1 MKDTED
7 LPNNQSRTI
16 KPLSFRNIKKVE
28 SSNNYLFVD
37 DEIEENR
44 FFRNLKNKY
53 REFYN
58 KQQSKNNIIEFVLA
72 LVEYVFS
79 RIKVLFVL
87 ISVLFDII
95 FEAFN
100 VKKNTWAT
108 KMFWGRG
115 SFLASAFKVLL
126 VGIFFIVSITYLY
139 RKPVVQASA
148 DEQLD
153 SIGVAQ
159 TDTLVMNSTINT
171 VIPKDRP
178 RRYTEEYIVKRGD
191 TVASIAQMYNLSVK
205 TILWANEMR
214 NANML
219 KLGQTLVIPPS
230 DGVIVKVKKGDTVES
245 LAKKYSAHPGD
256 IVDHNWLESPFTLAV
271 DTEIFIPSGSIPEPP
286 KPVIASAPVSLN
298 RQSSIAYQAVPVDPN
313 VGKFLGWPV
322 GGPSKISR
330 GFYPGHY
337 GIDIYPTGGQPS
349 VVASAPGTVISAG
362 NGGRSGKY
370 ALFGLYVHID
380 HGNGYTTLYA
390 HMDQLYVGTGATV
403 GKGQALGKIGQTGL
417 AYGIH
422 VHFEL
427 RKGAELSGRIN
438 PAPYMQ

>member
-72 LVEYVFS
+72 LVEYIFS

-100 VKKNTWAT
+100 VRKNTWAT

-139 RKPVVQASA
+139 RKPVVQAST

-230 DGVIVKVKKGDTVES
+230 DGVIVTVRKGDTVES

-256 IVDHNWLESPFTLAV
+256 IVDHNWLESPFTLPV
-271 DTEIFIPSGSIPEPP
+271 GTELFIPSGSVPTPP
-286 KPVIASAPVSLN
+286 KPVVASAPISLK
-298 RQSSIAYQAVPVDPN
+298 QSSIAYKSVPVDPN

-337 GIDIYPTGGQPS
+337 GIDIYPTGGQPN
-349 VVASAPGTVISAG
+349 VVASASGTVISAG
-362 NGGRSGKY
+362 WGSGRY
-370 ALFGLYVHID
+370 AGFGYYVHVD

-390 HMDQLYVGTGATV
+390 HMQQLYVGTGATV
-403 GKGQALGKIGQTGL
+403 GKGQALGKIGQTGY
-417 AYGIH
+417 AFGVH

-427 RKGAELSGRIN
+427 RRGAELSGRIN